1 MATKSVIQI
10 DVLDESF
17 KKFQQAFDKYQAAL
31 KKMPGDWQKVNQT
44 SAGGAQ
50 TLNKHLEK
58 SLKNLQEFDKK
69 VKDAN
74 KDLKETEKSTSNIA
88 QNLANSVVSL
98 ARWVTLGS
106 IGGGFGLGALG
117 ASASDYRR
125 QAQGLG
131 ISTGGLRAANVNLG
145 RYINPGQ
152 VLGNIA
158 DIQNDLSR
166 RPILNR
172 LGLGAGQNAEQALP
186 TIITNAI
193 KLFNQGGKTSQ
204 YAQAMGLT
212 QVFSLEELRRLS
224 SLSQKELQET
234 FKKLKQDRDT
244 LSVDD
249 ETSRK
254 WQNFWVQLKRSGN
267 DLETKLID
275 KLVALAPAFEKL
287 SEGITKFITS
297 LLDSPKLKVW
307 IENLGSKIEDFGKYL
322 TSPEFQQDIED
333 FYENVKNFG
342 LALKSV
348 TDYIQD
354 FFKTPEQRNA
364 ELKAQGK
371 LTPETMN
378 LSFGQQAKQLAH
390 DYLGYHISDK
400 DDPKT
405 KAFKEEMAKGGV
417 DRTKAYEFLRQIET
431 QKGLPPG
438 ILDMIWMAESSRGKN
453 MLSPKGA
460 MGHFGFMPK
469 TAQEYGL
476 SNPNDFASSA
486 DAAARKIKQLIQ
498 YYHGNVPDALAAYN
512 WGEGNLNQFLSGKP
526 GLKLPQE
533 TAGYLGKFG
542 YQVNVN
548 NASGGD
554 LVITTNAMK

>member
-31 KKMPGDWQKVNQT
+31 KKMPGDWQKVNQA

-131 ISTGGLRAANVNLG
+131 VSTGGLRAANVNLG

-152 VLGNIA
+152 VLSNIA
-158 DIQNDLSR
+158 DIQSDLSR
-166 RPILNR
+166 RPILSR
-172 LGLGAGQNAEQALP
+172 LGLGANQNAEQALP
-186 TIITNAI
+186 SIITNAI
-193 KLFNQGGKTSQ
+193 RMFNQGGRTKQ
-204 YAQAMGLT
+204 YAEAMGLT

-234 FKKLKQDRDT
+234 FKRLKQDRDT

-275 KLVALAPAFEKL
+275 KLVALAPAFEKV

-297 LLDSPKLKVW
+297 LLDSPDVKKW
-307 IENLGSKIEDFGKYL
+307 IENLGENIGKFGEYL
-322 TSPEFQQDIED
+322 TSPEFKQDVAE
-333 FYENVKNFG
+333 FYNSIKSFGITVMNAVNF
-342 LALKSV
+342 
-348 TDYIQD
+348 IQD
-354 FFKTPEQRNA
+354 LLKTPEQRNA
-364 ELKAQGK
+364 ELKAKGK

-378 LSFGQQAKQLAH
+378 YSMSTRFAQFLYEHGLYASGQKDSPEMARFKQ
-390 DYLGYHISDK
+390 
-400 DDPKT
+400 
-405 KAFKEEMAKGGV
+405 EMAKTSPTGGSIAERFMNPGNLRV
-417 DRTKAYEFLRQIET
+417 PGSATQFQKFSSNEEGLRAMARQLLRYERRDKLDTVEGIVSKYAPSSENNTQAYIKSVLARTGFA
-431 QKGLPPG
+431 PG
-438 ILDMIWMAESSRGKN
+438 QHLNLENPAV
-453 MLSPKGA
+453 
-460 MGHFGFMPK
+460 
-469 TAQEYGL
+469 L
-476 SNPNDFASSA
+476 SNLMSAMTKQENSRSNFTASDIQRILVQ
-486 DAAARKIKQLIQ
+486 DATG
-498 YYHGNVPDALAAYN
+498 GNV
-512 WGEGNLNQFLSGKP
+512 
-526 GLKLPQE
+526 
-533 TAGYLGKFG
+533 T
-542 YQVNVN
+542 
-548 NASGGD
+548 
-554 LVITTNAMK
+554 ITTNAMK